1 MIEVKRGRHIRAIK
15 PDGEVVFIS
24 DATARNS
31 KFLQKYNIR
40 IDDEEYLNPSKPQS
54 IVFEEAPKRRPIAR
68 RRTEE
73 VIESQSADSIVEQS
87 PNIDLEP
94 SEIQ

>member
-24 DATARNS
+24 DATARNT

-40 IDDEEYLNPSKPQS
+40 IDDEEYLNPTKAQP
-54 IVFEEAPKRRPIAR
+54 IVVEEAPKRRPMMKKR
-68 RRTEE
+68 NEE
-73 VIESQSADSIVEQS
+73 VVVSQSADAIVEQF
-87 PNIDLEP
+87 PGIDLDP
-94 SEIQ
+94 TEIQ